1 MLLSICYGE
10 GCNVSADYEHNHNQD
25 PRHVGLNAH
34 TALSTYAAAM
44 KSFGTLF
51 LSLLFGY
58 PEFRNA
64 GFPANISHIN

>member
-1 MLLSICYGE
+1 
-10 GCNVSADYEHNHNQD
+10 
-25 PRHVGLNAH
+25 
-34 TALSTYAAAM
+34 M

-58 PEFRNA
+58 PEFRNS